1 MKPAFIVSFIDEA
14 VGKLKEIGWSEYES
28 KTYSALVSLGRTTAS
43 QIAKVSQV
51 PPNRVYQILD
61 KLKEKNYVEDVQP
74 TRGGPRTFS
83 PKDPQQ
89 LFNEIQTEFNEK
101 IQGAQFELEK
111 LKERVDEKPNLSTF
125 TIVGRKELNN
135 YLKDVIGQASNNILL
150 AVDTLVELK
159 YADIVSTLK
168 SKSLVDDFN
177 VKLLT
182 LPRGIDNIYEK
193 EIADE
198 LIDLELNVTDEPFGT
213 ILLVVDDKSS
223 IFINYGVHDDIK
235 NLLTRNLTSEQL
247 DKLYLER
254 EKNYV
259 GFFVL
264 DEKIATMYSQM
275 FNIAWETSQSYQTYL
290 EEEERRLGS
299 SPT

>member
-1 MKPAFIVSFIDEA
+1 MSFIDEA
-14 VGKLKEIGWSEYES
+14 VEKLKEIGWSEYES

-83 PKDPQQ
+83 PKDPQA
-89 LFNEIQTEFNEK
+89 LFGEIKIEFTAK
-101 IQGAQFELEK
+101 IDSAQFELEK

-135 YLKDVIGQASNNILL
+135 YLKDAINRASSSIYL

-159 YADIVSTLK
+159 YADIIPLLK
-168 SKSLVDDFN
+168 SKASIDEFN
-177 VKLLT
+177 LKLLT
-182 LPRGIDNIYEK
+182 MPRGIDNVYEK

-198 LIDLELNVTDEPFGT
+198 LIKLELNVAEDPFGT
-213 ILLVVDDKSS
+213 ILLVVDDETS

-235 NLLTRNLTSEQL
+235 DILSRNLSSDQL
-247 DKLYLER
+247 DKVYLER

-259 GFFVL
+259 GFFIL
-264 DEKIATMYSQM
+264 DEKIASLYTQI
-275 FNIAWETSQSYQTYL
+275 FNNAWDGSQSYETYN

-299 SPT
+299 SSS